1 MKSIAALLLMYCFLV
16 ASCSSGP
23 RKLVLPELPIVSNQT
38 DQKPHYSP
46 AELKRKTYVAYI
58 FKKGQ
63 KSNLYQIELAVAD
76 CIEKNMDYLI
86 YVEANSQNEVKQWLK
101 ELDYPYAVIVD
112 TASTFREANGESIEG
127 YHGYILNKN
136 KEILG
141 SPLIH
146 MRY

>member
-1 MKSIAALLLMYCFLV
+1 
-16 ASCSSGP
+16 
-23 RKLVLPELPIVSNQT
+23 
-38 DQKPHYSP
+38 
-46 AELKRKTYVAYI
+46 
-58 FKKGQ
+58 
-63 KSNLYQIELAVAD
+63 
-76 CIEKNMDYLI
+76 MDYLI

-127 YHGYILNKN
+127 YHGYIVNKN